1 MLDTIK
7 VGEYLVVK
15 RQKYT
20 KLQKFTSLD
29 TVVHLGKDQ
38 IELRCAENQ
47 PYHTTFQL
55 IPKEGR
61 NKRLFT
67 LDAVQTVSEIRNLK
81 ELLIKESGAD
91 NRNIVDDR
99 STQNLSTDEILK
111 LREQCDSSSEVIGK
125 LVENSKS
132 FASKTEYSQE
142 KYLKRKEKKYFEYV
156 QIKRPSIRLIAEIYW
171 RLDADK
177 VMGVRFDTLSQIIS
191 YSGVCGIGRFLLY
204 ESGTNGLLP
213 AAFLNAI
220 GSNTKAKLVHMHPG
234 NVAQKQA
241 LQAMNFGAEQL
252 TRCISVNIYSVLRH
266 FYQQSK
272 NTNGIELD
280 DAKSDPQSV
289 QNDGADPP
297 QVDVNHKRKNDE
309 SAENEPEAKQAKLDE
324 DGIPPGKKQQQWEV
338 ENATAGELMK
348 DKFDALV
355 IVAKE
360 HPYNIIKALLP
371 FVKPS
376 RPVVVF
382 NTSKEILLECY
393 MELKANASVTFLR
406 VTSNWMRHYQ
416 ILPNR
421 THPDVTMSGNSGYL
435 LTGYTIR

>member
-1 MLDTIK
+1 MSDTIK
-7 VGEYLVVK
+7 VGDFLVIK

-29 TVVHLGKDQ
+29 TTVHLGKDQ
-38 IELRCAENQ
+38 IELRALENQ
-47 PYHTTFQL
+47 PYHSTFQL
-55 IPKEGR
+55 VPKEGR
-61 NKRLFT
+61 NRRLYS
-67 LDAVQTVSEIRNLK
+67 LDPVTEIRNLK
-81 ELLIKESGAD
+81 ELLIKESGVD

-99 STQNLSTDEILK
+99 STQNLSAEEIQK
-111 LREQCDSSSEVIGK
+111 LREECESSSEIVGK

-156 QIKRPSIRLIAEIYW
+156 QIKRPSIRLIADIYW
-171 RLDADK
+171 RLDVDK

-191 YSGVCGIGRFLLY
+191 YSGVCSVGNFLLY

-213 AAFLNAI
+213 AAFLNSVGA
-220 GSNTKAKLVHMHPG
+220 GSSGRVVHLHPG

-241 LQAMNFGAEQL
+241 LQAMDFPQEQL
-252 TRCISVNIYSVLRH
+252 ERCISVNIYSVLRH
-266 FYQQSK
+266 FHQSK
-272 NTNGIELD
+272 QKESEKGVENGKEVVIAEGGD
-280 DAKSDPQSV
+280 EE
-289 QNDGADPP
+289 
-297 QVDVNHKRKNDE
+297 NHKRKIE
-309 SAENEPEAKQAKLDE
+309 SSEDDGPEAKQPKLEEVAKK
-324 DGIPPGKKQQQWEV
+324 PPQQWELD
-338 ENATAGELMK
+338 NAAACELMGG
-348 DKFDALV
+348 KFDALV

-360 HPYNIIKALLP
+360 HPQNIIKALLP

-382 NTSKEILLECY
+382 STTREILTECY
-393 MELKANASVTFLR
+393 MELKAAANVTYLR
-406 VTSNWMRHYQ
+406 ITSNWMRQYQ

-421 THPDVTMSGNSGYL
+421 THPDVTMSANSGYL

>member
-1 MLDTIK
+1 MSDKIK
-7 VGEYLVVK
+7 VGDYLVVK

-20 KLQKFTSLD
+20 KLQKFTNVN
-29 TVVHLGKDQ
+29 TIVHLGKDQ
-38 IELRCAENQ
+38 IELRSADSQ

-55 IPKEGR
+55 VPKEGR

-67 LDAVQTVSEIRNLK
+67 LDPVETVSEIRNLK
-81 ELLIKESGAD
+81 ELLIKESGSD

-99 STQNLSTDEILK
+99 GTQGLSTEAILK
-111 LREQCDSSSEVIGK
+111 LREDCESSSEVIGK

-156 QIKRPSIRLIAEIYW
+156 EIRRPSIRLIADVYW

-191 YSGVCGIGRFLLY
+191 YSGVCGVGRFLLY

-213 AAFLNAI
+213 AAFINSI
-220 GSNTKAKLVHMHPG
+220 GANTEGRLVHMHPG

-241 LQAMNFGAEQL
+241 IQAMNFEPEQL
-252 TRCISVNIYSVLRH
+252 NRCISVNIYSVLRN
-266 FYQQSK
+266 FYQQGKEEAVESCK
-272 NTNGIELD
+272 HDEEAKVTEAGANGD
-280 DAKSDPQSV
+280 SAPQE
-289 QNDGADPP
+289 DGS
-297 QVDVNHKRKNDE
+297 HKRKNTPEDDG
-309 SAENEPEAKQAKLDE
+309 PEAKQAKLD
-324 DGIPPGKKQQQWEV
+324 DDNGKPKKQQWEL
-338 ENATAGELMK
+338 ENEAACELMK
-348 DKFDALV
+348 EKFDALV
-355 IVAKE
+355 IIAKE
-360 HPYNIIKALLP
+360 HPYNIIKSLLP

-376 RPVVVF
+376 RPLVVF
-382 NTSKEILLECY
+382 NTTKEILLESY
-393 MELKANASVTFLR
+393 MELKSSATVTYLR
-406 VTSNWMRHYQ
+406 VTSNWMRNLQ
-416 ILPNR
+416 MLPNR

>member
-1 MLDTIK
+1 MSDKIK
-7 VGEYLVVK
+7 VGDYVVVK

-20 KLQKFTSLD
+20 KLQKFTNVD

-38 IELRCAENQ
+38 IELRHAENQ

-67 LDAVQTVSEIRNLK
+67 LDPVQTVSEIRNLK
-81 ELLIKESGAD
+81 ELLIKESGMD

-99 STQNLSTDEILK
+99 STQGLSAEEILK
-111 LREQCDSSSEVIGK
+111 LREECESSSEVIGK

-132 FASKTEYSQE
+132 FAAKTEYSQE

-156 QIKRPSIRLIAEIYW
+156 EIRRPSIRLIADVYW

-213 AAFLNAI
+213 AAFINSI
-220 GSNTKAKLVHMHPG
+220 GAHTEAKLVHMHPG

-241 LQAMNFGAEQL
+241 IQAMNFKPEQL
-252 TRCISVNIYSVLRH
+252 ERCIS
-266 FYQQSK
+266 QE
-272 NTNGIELD
+272 NGR
-280 DAKSDPQSV
+280 Q
-289 QNDGADPP
+289 
-297 QVDVNHKRKNDE
+297 KRKTDSE
-309 SAENEPEAKQAKLDE
+309 DGGPEAKQPKLDE
-324 DGIPPGKKQQQWEV
+324 EKATAKKQPWEL
-338 ENATAGELMK
+338 ENAAAVELMK
-348 DKFDALV
+348 EKFDALV
-355 IVAKE
+355 IIAKE

-382 NTSKEILLECY
+382 NTTKEILLECY
-393 MELKANASVTFLR
+393 MDLKSSANVTYLR
-406 VTSNWMRHYQ
+406 ITSNWMRNLQ

-421 THPDVTMSGNSGYL
+421 THPDVVMSGNSGYL

>member
-1 MLDTIK
+1 MSDKIK
-7 VGEYLVVK
+7 VGDYVVVK

-20 KLQKFTSLD
+20 KLQKFTNVD

-38 IELRCAENQ
+38 IELRHAENQ

-67 LDAVQTVSEIRNLK
+67 LDPVQTVSEIRNLK
-81 ELLIKESGAD
+81 ELLIKESGMD

-99 STQNLSTDEILK
+99 STQGLSAEEILK
-111 LREQCDSSSEVIGK
+111 LREECESSSEVIGK

-132 FASKTEYSQE
+132 FAAKTEYSQE

-156 QIKRPSIRLIAEIYW
+156 EIRRPSIRLIADVYW

-213 AAFLNAI
+213 AAFINSI
-220 GSNTKAKLVHMHPG
+220 GANTEAKLVHMHPG

-241 LQAMNFGAEQL
+241 IQAMNFKPEQL
-252 TRCISVNIYSVLRH
+252 ERCISVNLYSVLRH
-266 FYQQSK
+266 FYQEGKKKDVEPCAKTDAEPTVEEEVLNNDNAVQQE
-272 NTNGIELD
+272 NG
-280 DAKSDPQSV
+280 SQ
-289 QNDGADPP
+289 
-297 QVDVNHKRKNDE
+297 KRKTDSE
-309 SAENEPEAKQAKLDE
+309 DGGPEAKQPKLDE
-324 DGIPPGKKQQQWEV
+324 EKATAKKQPWEL
-338 ENATAGELMK
+338 ENAAAVELMK
-348 DKFDALV
+348 EKFDALV
-355 IVAKE
+355 IIAKE

-382 NTSKEILLECY
+382 NTTKEILLECY
-393 MELKANASVTFLR
+393 MDLKSSANVTYLR
-406 VTSNWMRHYQ
+406 ITSNWMRNLQ

-421 THPDVTMSGNSGYL
+421 THPDVVMSGNSGYL

>member
-1 MLDTIK
+1 MSDTIK
-7 VGEYLVVK
+7 VGDYIVVK

-20 KLQKFTSLD
+20 KLQKFTNLD

-38 IELRCAENQ
+38 IELRHADNQ

-55 IPKEGR
+55 VPKEGR

-67 LDAVQTVSEIRNLK
+67 LDPVQTVSEIRNLK
-81 ELLIKESGAD
+81 ELLIKESGTD

-99 STQNLSTDEILK
+99 STQGLSAEEILK
-111 LREQCDSSSEVIGK
+111 LREECESSSEVIGK

-132 FASKTEYSQE
+132 FAAKTEYSQE

-156 QIKRPSIRLIAEIYW
+156 EIRRPSIRLIADVYW

-213 AAFLNAI
+213 AAFINSI
-220 GSNTKAKLVHMHPG
+220 GAETEAKLVHMHPG

-241 LQAMNFGAEQL
+241 IQAMNFKPEQL
-252 TRCISVNIYSVLRH
+252 NRCISVNLYSVLRH
-266 FYQQSK
+266 FYQEGKAEVSEPSTPSEEPK
-272 NTNGIELD
+272 MEEEVTKDDNG
-280 DAKSDPQSV
+280 V
-289 QNDGADPP
+289 QHENGS
-297 QVDVNHKRKNDE
+297 HKRKTE
-309 SAENEPEAKQAKLDE
+309 SEDSGPDAKQPKLDE
-324 DGIPPGKKQQQWEV
+324 EKESVKKQSWEL
-338 ENATAGELMK
+338 ENAAAVELMK
-348 DKFDALV
+348 EKFDALV
-355 IVAKE
+355 IIAKE

-382 NTSKEILLECY
+382 NTTKEILLECY
-393 MELKANASVTFLR
+393 MDLKSSASVTYLR
-406 VTSNWMRHYQ
+406 VTSNWMRNLQ

-421 THPDVTMSGNSGYL
+421 THPDVVMSGNSGYL
-435 LTGYTIR
+435 LTGYTIQ